1 MKIETKEDIAN
12 FIESHLAELGGD
24 AYGVNYIAE
33 KLMEWH
39 EGELKNLRLGVVV
52 GQSEQLVC
60 EICELHKVKEKG
72 DWCDRCLE
80 DATWSTN

>member
-1 MKIETKEDIAN
+1 MSKEQ
-12 FIESHLAELGGD
+12 E
-24 AYGVNYIAE
+24 
-33 KLMEWH
+33 
-39 EGELKNLRLGVVV
+39 NLRDKFEEETNLKCWSEPHFEDVGFSDKYVEWLEKQLLLYNVV
-52 GQSEQLVC
+52 GRSEQLVC